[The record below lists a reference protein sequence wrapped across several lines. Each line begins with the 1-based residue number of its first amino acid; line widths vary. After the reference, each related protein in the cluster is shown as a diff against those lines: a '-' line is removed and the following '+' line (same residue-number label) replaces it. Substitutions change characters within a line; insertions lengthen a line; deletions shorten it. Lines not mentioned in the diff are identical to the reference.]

1 MTTKE
6 KLYLEILKLNN
17 AIADLDE
24 SYTRRDIEKS
34 LAYFNPSRYKVQEL
48 EESLDTHKRTLA
60 RVSHAKKVA
69 EYYTTPE
76 GQEYKAGINEML
88 ATVEKNMT
96 REVESMREAMREII
110 SREIGDLW
118 ELKHF
123 GDESIEIAL
132 CNNEARHVGRYI
144 TLYYGLGGFFEG
156 TFHLDINYSAGN
168 FDPVTSPICLKFIH
182 AVATFADLCSRD
194 RFRDF
199 MREYAEK
206 RKAQKIEHAHLRGML
221 ENPPAV
227 Q

>member
-24 SYTRRDIEKS
+24 SYIRRDIEKS
-34 LAYFNPSRYKVQEL
+34 LAYFKPSRYKLHDL

-88 ATVEKNMT
+88 ATVEKNMI
-96 REVESMREAMREII
+96 REVESMKEAMRNII

-118 ELKHF
+118 ELRHL
-123 GDESIEIAL
+123 DDTSIEIAL
-132 CNNEARHVGRYI
+132 CDNEGSHVGRYF
-144 TLYYGLGGFFEG
+144 TLNYGFGVFFEDK
-156 TFHLDINYSAGN
+156 FFLEINYSSGN
-168 FDPVTSPICLKFIH
+168 FDPATSPICLKFIQ